1 MKNKHFEFKDFIY
14 NFSDILT
21 AVLIIL
27 VALLIIAWR
36 VNAIMDYPQTMNSS
50 QTESSQS
57 SETDGSAESSDGTGT
72 DTASDTPQEP
82 VTVTVLQNQTVTDIA
97 QTLVSAGVISD
108 TQQFIDAVNAAGA
121 ATMLKFGTYT
131 IPAGATPAEIVQL
144 ML

>member
-1 MKNKHFEFKDFIY
+1 MKNRHFEFKDFIY

-36 VNAIMDYPQTMNSS
+36 VNAIMDYPQTMNDV
-50 QTESSQS
+50 QTEASQS
-57 SETDGSAESSDGTGT
+57 SEEENTESADGADTDATSGTQ
-72 DTASDTPQEP
+72 QEA
-82 VTVTVLQNQTVTDIA
+82 VTVTVQQNQTVTDIA
-97 QTLVSAGVISD
+97 QILVSAGVISD
-108 TQQFIDAVNAAGA
+108 AQQFIDAVNAAGA
-121 ATMLKFGTYT
+121 ATMLKYGTYT